1 MASGQ
6 TANYQ
11 LNQWEAEDKVLRTEF
26 NADNAKLDAALAG
39 LAAEVD
45 GAVQANPYQKLAHVA
60 VTQAADTVTLDLSGV
75 DLSQY
80 QALELYAALLM
91 GSENSNVSV
100 LCNDVT
106 DGYGLVG
113 GGSSGRRLA
122 DMMPG
127 TGQQPGMELLRILLG
142 QNTISGIYQ
151 GNRWVNNEYHSY
163 GPSRDCLRLDP
174 PQLTKLK
181 LVGEGRSTTL
191 QILPGSEFTLYGLKK

>member
-6 TANYQ
+6 TANYL

-39 LAAEVD
+39 LAAEVE

-91 GSENSNVSV
+91 GATNSNVSV
-100 LCNDVT
+100 LCNDIT
-106 DGYGLVG
+106 EGYGLSS
-113 GGSSGRRLA
+113 GSNSGRRLSDILA
-122 DMMPG
+122 G
-127 TGQQPGMELLRILLG
+127 TGQQPGVETLRILLG
-142 QNTISGIYQ
+142 QNTIFGIYQ
-151 GNRWVNNEYHSY
+151 GSRWVNNEYHSY
-163 GPSRDCLRLDP
+163 GPSSACLRLDP
-174 PQLTKLK
+174 EQLTKLK
-181 LVGEGRSTTL
+181 LVGEGASAAS

>member
-26 NADNAKLDAALAG
+26 NADNAKLDAALAE
-39 LAAEVD
+39 LAAEVE

-151 GNRWVNNEYHSY
+151 GNR
-163 GPSRDCLRLDP
+163 
-174 PQLTKLK
+174 
-181 LVGEGRSTTL
+181 
-191 QILPGSEFTLYGLKK
+191 